1 MRTSKQ
7 YVESLRDGRE
17 VYFKGQRVPDV
28 TTHAEIRLAIDH
40 ASIDFEMAENREYRA
55 LAVYEENG
63 NEFSRY
69 FKLPRTAEDLL
80 LRSQLIETATALGGT
95 LVVLIK
101 EIGTDALFALHLVAH
116 EMDQRKGTGYLDRV
130 RKFYEYARGYD
141 LALSVAQTDVKG
153 DRSKSPLEQAHPDYY
168 LRIVGETQDGIIVR
182 GAKAHTS
189 VSVNTNEVI
198 VLPTRAMKEDES
210 AYAVAF
216 AIPLNTKGLKL
227 ISSSYGAHHG
237 DSEFDFP
244 LASKHRMVETLTVFD
259 DVLVPH
265 DRVFLKGEWEFAGEM
280 AKTFVEFHRFTAISY
295 KLPLVDALIG
305 AALLMTEYNG
315 LGRAKHVQEKLA
327 RLISYAETL
336 RALVRLAALDCE
348 TGALGIALPRTLTV
362 NMAKLHFATNFHQML
377 AYVQD
382 IAGGL
387 VVTGPSEAD
396 LENRDIGKYV
406 RKYLGGREGVPVEN
420 RLKAINLVK
429 ELTATDFSGYQ
440 AVLAIHAE
448 GSIEAEKLAMVRE
461 HDSLGCKQLAKR
473 LAGIVDGNPD
483 RRNHAIEEPIVT
495 RAV

>member
-7 YVESLRDGRE
+7 YIESLRDGRE

-40 ASIDFEMAENREYRA
+40 AAIDFEMAENKEYRA
-55 LAVYEENG
+55 MAVYEENG

-80 LRSQLIETATALGGT
+80 LRSQLIETATTLGGT

-130 RKFYEYARGYD
+130 HKFYEYARGDD
-141 LALSVAQTDVKG
+141 LAISVAQTDVKG

-168 LRIVGETQDGIIVR
+168 LRIVGETQ
-182 GAKAHTS
+182 
-189 VSVNTNEVI
+189 NEVI

-237 DSEFDFP
+237 DSQFDFP
-244 LASKHRMVETLTVFD
+244 LASKHRMIETLTVFD
-259 DVLVPH
+259 DVVVPH

-305 AALLMTEYNG
+305 AALLMAEYNG
-315 LGRAKHVQEKLA
+315 LERAKHVQDKLA

-336 RALVRLAALDCE
+336 RALVRLAAIDCE
-348 TGALGIALPRTLTV
+348 SGALGIALPRTLTV

-377 AYVQD
+377 AYLQD

-396 LENRDIGKYV
+396 LGSPDIGKYI
-406 RKYLGGREGVPVEN
+406 RRYLGGRGDMPVNN

-461 HDSLGCKQLAKR
+461 HGSLRCKQLAKR
-473 LAGIVDGNPD
+473 LAGIVDGNLD
-483 RRNHAIEEPIVT
+483 HRNQVIEAPIT
-495 RAV
+495 GSGLSRNGKHSTSSREQ

>member
-17 VYFKGQRVPDV
+17 VYFKGQRVQDV
-28 TTHAEIRLAIDH
+28 TANTEIRLAIDH
-40 ASIDFEMAENREYRA
+40 AAIDFDMAESEERRA
-55 LAVYEENG
+55 LAIYEENG
-63 NEFSRY
+63 KEFSRY
-69 FKLPRTAEDLL
+69 FKLPRTSEDLL
-80 LRSQLIETATALGGT
+80 LRSQLIETATTLGGT

-116 EMDQRKGTGYLDRV
+116 EIDQRNGTGHLDRV
-130 RKFYEYARGYD
+130 RHFHEYTREND

-153 DRSKSPLEQAHPDYY
+153 DRSKAPLEQEHPDYY
-168 LRIVGETQDGIIVR
+168 LRIVKETSDGIIVR

-189 VSVNTNEVI
+189 VSVNANEVI
-198 VLPTRAMKEDES
+198 VLPTRAMKQDES

-227 ISSSYGAHHG
+227 IASSYGAHHE
-237 DSEFDFP
+237 DSKFDSP
-244 LASKHRMVETLTVFD
+244 LASSHRMIETLTVFD
-259 DVLVPH
+259 DVFVPH
-265 DRVFLKGEWEFAGEM
+265 DRVFLKGEWEFAGEL

-295 KLPLVDALIG
+295 KLPLVDALVG

-315 LGRAKHVQEKLA
+315 LERAKHIQEKLA
-327 RLISYAETL
+327 RLVSYAETL
-336 RALVRLAALDCE
+336 RALTRLAALDCE
-348 TGALGIALPRTLTV
+348 VGALGIAIPKTLTV

-382 IAGGL
+382 ITGGL
-387 VVTGPSEAD
+387 IVTGPSESD
-396 LENRDIGKYV
+396 LESAEIGAYV
-406 RKYLGGREGVPVEN
+406 RKYLAGKKGVPVEN
-420 RLKAINLVK
+420 RLRTINLVK

-461 HDSLGCKQLAKR
+461 HDSLRCKELAKR
-473 LAGIVDGNPD
+473 LAGIV
-483 RRNHAIEEPIVT
+483 
-495 RAV
+495 

>member
-7 YVESLRDGRE
+7 YIESLRDGRE

-28 TTHAEIRLAIDH
+28 TAHAEIRLAIDH
-40 ASIDFEMAENREYRA
+40 AAIDFEMAESKEHHA
-55 LAVYEENG
+55 LAVYEEEG

-69 FKLPRTAEDLL
+69 FKLPRTSEDLL
-80 LRSQLIETATALGGT
+80 LRSQLIQTATALGGT

-101 EIGTDALFALHLVAH
+101 EIGSDALFALHLVAH
-116 EMDQRKGTGYLDRV
+116 AIDQHKGTAYLDRV
-130 RKFYEYARGYD
+130 RKFYESVRSHD

-153 DRSKSPLEQAHPDYY
+153 DRSKSPLEQEHPDFY
-168 LRIVGETQDGIIVR
+168 LRIVRETPDGIIVR

-189 VSVNTNEVI
+189 VSVNSNEVI
-198 VLPTRAMKEDES
+198 VLPTRAMKADEA

-227 ISSSYGAHHG
+227 IASSYGAHHQ
-237 DSEFDFP
+237 DSNFDFP
-244 LASKHRMVETLTVFD
+244 LASKHRMIETLTVFD
-259 DVLVPH
+259 DVFVPNE
-265 DRVFLKGEWEFAGEM
+265 RVFLQGEWEFAGEL

-295 KLPLVDALIG
+295 KLPLVDALVG
-305 AALLMTEYNG
+305 SALLMMEYNG
-315 LGRAKHVQEKLA
+315 LERAKHVQEKLA

-348 TGALGIALPRTLTV
+348 SGALGIALPRTLIV

-396 LENRDIGKYV
+396 FESPDVGKYI
-406 RKYLGGREGVPVEN
+406 RKYLGGRAGVTVDD

-461 HDSLGCKQLAKR
+461 HDSLRCKQLAKQ
-473 LAGIVDGNPD
+473 LAGIADA
-483 RRNHAIEEPIVT
+483 H
-495 RAV
+495 

>member
-7 YVESLRDGRE
+7 YIESLRDDRE

-28 TTHAEIRLAIDH
+28 TAHPEIRLAIDH
-40 ASIDFEMAENREYRA
+40 AAIDFDMAESNEYRSM
-55 LAVYEENG
+55 AVYEENG
-63 NEFSRY
+63 KQFSRY

-80 LRSQLIETATALGGT
+80 LRSQLIESATALGGT
-95 LVVLIK
+95 LVVLVK
-101 EIGTDALFALHLVAH
+101 EIGSDALFALHLVAN
-116 EMDQRKGTGYLDRV
+116 EMDQRKGTGYLERV
-130 RKFYEYARGYD
+130 RKFCEYARGND

-153 DRSKSPLEQAHPDYY
+153 DRSKSPLEQAHPDFY
-168 LRIVGETQDGIIVR
+168 LRIVRETPDGIIVR

-198 VLPTRAMKEDES
+198 VLPTRAMKQDES

-244 LASKHRMVETLTVFD
+244 LASKHRMIETLTVFD
-259 DVLVPH
+259 DVLVPY
-265 DRVFLKGEWEFAGEM
+265 DRVFLKGEWEFAGEI

-305 AALLMTEYNG
+305 SALLMAEYNG
-315 LGRAKHVQEKLA
+315 LERAKHVQEKLA
-327 RLISYAETL
+327 KLVAYAETL

-348 TGALGIALPRTLTV
+348 SGALGVALPRTLIV

-396 LENRDIGKYV
+396 LVSPDIGRYI
-406 RKYLGGREGVPVEN
+406 RRYLGGRAGVSVDN

-461 HDSLGCKQLAKR
+461 HDSLRCKQLAKR
-473 LAGIVDGNPD
+473 LAGIVEAP
-483 RRNHAIEEPIVT
+483 
-495 RAV
+495 